1 MVNGILYSHLKYTN
15 IPSIQFESVGLKPWH
30 ASISNPMFRAHC
42 LMVSYL
48 VVTHLF
54 ESEFLSTKLHCNKAI
69 LYLVVLEYL
78 KIGTYF

>member
-1 MVNGILYSHLKYTN
+1 MLKLLLIKN
-15 IPSIQFESVGLKPWH
+15 IMIIFFQVCCLVFNSYNFELK
-30 ASISNPMFRAHC
+30 
-42 LMVSYL
+42 VSYL
-48 VVTHLF
+48 VVTPLF